1 MKHTERGVILIALMI
16 AMVVIAVL
24 IAALSSINV
33 TRFLSGP
40 LYVKSTQAFY
50 VAQAGAEYGLRYATD
65 NISSFCADPVVLF
78 SSLGPISF
86 GNGTFTLSYDTGLK
100 RLTAV
105 GQTGDAKRSVTIDSF
120 DSFLPSCGL
129 IILDPALTPY
139 RSGTGTNT
147 RAYYQTINNAS
158 CTLRITSIGLAKS
171 NGAQAQV
178 SQLYFAST
186 RVWNN
191 NVWIS
196 TDQSTPT
203 VLNTTDYNM
212 TAHAVRLNYIRVRA
226 TAQAS
231 GTWYV
236 TFYYNDCSGTPT
248 SSTITF
254 AIP

>member
-1 MKHTERGVILIALMI
+1 MH
-16 AMVVIAVL
+16 
-24 IAALSSINV
+24 
-33 TRFLSGP
+33 P
-40 LYVKSTQAFY
+40 
-50 VAQAGAEYGLRYATD
+50 
-65 NISSFCADPVVLF
+65 
-78 SSLGPISF
+78 
-86 GNGTFTLSYDTGLK
+86 
-100 RLTAV
+100 
-105 GQTGDAKRSVTIDSF
+105 
-120 DSFLPSCGL
+120 
-129 IILDPALTPY
+129 
-139 RSGTGTNT
+139 
-147 RAYYQTINNAS
+147 
-158 CTLRITSIGLAKS
+158 RITSIGLAKS

-248 SSTITF
+248 SSTKFRHTLRLTKKMELF
-254 AIP
+254 YSKEMQNS